1 MNGPTDDRAEI
12 GQMQAGLRAWVHR
25 VAADGARGL
34 RAVPP
39 PVLLSLLCSAAISPL
54 LAAVA
59 GVVAPV
65 VVTGSS
71 VLSGVGGGVLSGIIL
86 EALDRLRSDKEG
98 RLTSSTDF
106 ETQLAD
112 EIGRVLVSGDAN
124 AETLRAEIAA
134 LLREIDAGGT
144 VLRAAMEAGNEQIRN
159 DIAVAVGQLGSNFIE
174 LMFLIQDLALA
185 AAEIQLSLDM
195 QGADVRAVIN
205 LNNRQAT
212 DIRLIR
218 DDVAKIAQQTGIEM
232 FAGSTDSGGNTRWE
246 RGCPYRGLLPFEE
259 GDAEVFY
266 GRERLTAELTAKIA
280 ARVAEGGII
289 VVTGA
294 SGAGKS
300 SLLQAGLLP
309 KLASGR
315 QLPGSESWLRIVMT
329 PAKDPLPELAVHLA
343 ALSGASAMPLR
354 DDLVQHA
361 SEAHMAVWSALLAA
375 NAHHRYQL
383 PSAQAAK
390 LVLIVDQLEQIFT
403 LNPGPDGE
411 PGRQAFIAAL
421 HSAATKPVGPR
432 QQPPALIIIAV
443 RGDFWDR
450 CAAYPQLADALQD
463 GQFVVTPMTETEFRL
478 AITGPTESARLSI
491 DPALVTAILGD
502 LRAELAGDA
511 SGALPLLSQAMAL
524 TWEKREGN
532 RLTSR
537 GYDQCGG
544 VRNAVRVSAEG
555 VYAALPPVQ
564 QSLARQLLR
573 TMTVSTR
580 EGQFS
585 RRPVTRAVLYAAHSG
600 ADRRQLD
607 AVLEAFAAERLIVLD
622 GNSAQLSHD
631 VLFTAWPRLREWLE
645 DDQVSWI
652 LHGQLAD
659 DAAAWRDHGDDASF
673 LYRGTQ
679 LVQLRQA
686 SQRWAAD
693 PERSPTLAESERH
706 FLLASERAVT
716 RSIRWRRGAF
726 TLLAGLAATALVVY
740 VFALQQRA
748 TANQLALYNRLSAV
762 ISQTDGVNSSLGA
775 LFGVEAY
782 DQQPNTESAARLV
795 GTENT
800 PLSNSLTAGN
810 AEIAA
815 LSFSS
820 DGQRLIGSTGQ
831 GALWSWNVNNPYLPR
846 QFGHEFS
853 NGGSIYMALSPDGR
867 TVADGGVGVM
877 RLVDISDPGHPR
889 LASERTFT
897 SRSGNVLG
905 PLVFS
910 PDGRILATSTNTS
923 NYTDAGIQLW
933 DVANPY
939 APAPIG
945 VPLPGHASDINSV
958 AFSPDGAVLAAG
970 GDIDGHGMIWLWNV
984 SNPAHPRQVFS
995 QTTGAGSVWSVAF
1008 GLHGRTLASGGS
1020 DAEVRLWDAADPTQL
1035 REIGDP
1041 FSASSGTE
1049 VPALAF
1055 SSNGLLATGG
1065 DDGTVR
1071 LWNVS
1076 DPTRPEQ
1083 VGQPL
1088 MGALGSVWSL
1098 AFSPAGNTLAAGDG
1112 VGHIWLWHIPRTT
1125 LIGARGS
1132 VRALAFAPDGHLL
1145 AVGSNDGSVRLWDVS
1160 DPASPEEIGPTLPGG
1175 SAASFAF
1182 APDHQTLAIG
1192 DYAKGTVQ
1200 LWNIADPVHPQP
1212 MGSPIPGAPGVA
1224 AISYS
1229 PDGRTLAIVNANNG
1243 EIALWNVTDPTQ
1255 PRQWLRP
1262 LQGGVSG
1269 IFSLSFSRNSQIL
1282 VTGGSDGNIRLW
1294 DVADP
1299 SKSHLV
1305 GTPTPVSAAGILS
1318 VTVSGDGKVVASGQ
1332 GDGTIQLYSISDG
1345 LSLRKIGKPLT
1356 ESNTAITSLAF
1367 SSNGK
1372 ELVTGIEGNGQV
1384 GIWDL
1389 SNLAHPLPVDQ
1400 PLPGSPSSVL
1410 AVAFSPD
1417 GSILATGNVDHT
1429 VRLWNFN
1436 TAYAIRYICTNTA
1449 GDLGSRQWNNYFPD
1463 VPFKT
1468 PCRG

>member
-1 MNGPTDDRAEI
+1 
-12 GQMQAGLRAWVHR
+12 
-25 VAADGARGL
+25 
-34 RAVPP
+34 
-39 PVLLSLLCSAAISPL
+39 LCSAAISPL

-98 RLTSSTDF
+98 RLTSSADF

-174 LMFLIQDLALA
+174 LIFLIQDLALA

-315 QLPGSESWLRIVMT
+315 QLPGSESWQRIVMT
-329 PAKDPLPELAVHLA
+329 PAKDPLTELAVHLA

-354 DDLVQHA
+354 DDLAQHT
-361 SEAHMAVWSALLAA
+361 SEAHMTVWSALLAA

-502 LRAELAGDA
+502 LRAELAEDA

-544 VRNAVRVSAEG
+544 VKNAVRVSAEG

-600 ADRRQLD
+600 ADPRQLD

-679 LVQLRQA
+679 LAQLRQA

-716 RSIRWRRGAF
+716 RSIRC
-726 TLLAGLAATALVVY
+726 
-740 VFALQQRA
+740 
-748 TANQLALYNRLSAV
+748 
-762 ISQTDGVNSSLGA
+762 
-775 LFGVEAY
+775 
-782 DQQPNTESAARLV
+782 
-795 GTENT
+795 
-800 PLSNSLTAGN
+800 
-810 AEIAA
+810 
-815 LSFSS
+815 
-820 DGQRLIGSTGQ
+820 
-831 GALWSWNVNNPYLPR
+831 
-846 QFGHEFS
+846 
-853 NGGSIYMALSPDGR
+853 
-867 TVADGGVGVM
+867 
-877 RLVDISDPGHPR
+877 
-889 LASERTFT
+889 
-897 SRSGNVLG
+897 
-905 PLVFS
+905 
-910 PDGRILATSTNTS
+910 
-923 NYTDAGIQLW
+923 
-933 DVANPY
+933 
-939 APAPIG
+939 
-945 VPLPGHASDINSV
+945 
-958 AFSPDGAVLAAG
+958 
-970 GDIDGHGMIWLWNV
+970 
-984 SNPAHPRQVFS
+984 
-995 QTTGAGSVWSVAF
+995 
-1008 GLHGRTLASGGS
+1008 GGS
-1020 DAEVRLWDAADPTQL
+1020 DAEVRLWDAADPTEL
-1035 REIGDP
+1035 HEIGDP
-1041 FSASSGTE
+1041 FRASNGAE

-1088 MGALGSVWSL
+1088 MGALGNVWSL
-1098 AFSPAGNTLAAGDG
+1098 AFSPTGNTLAAGDG

-1132 VRALAFAPDGHLL
+1132 VRALAFAPSGHLL

-1160 DPASPEEIGPTLPGG
+1160 DPARPEEIGPMLPGG

-1182 APDHQTLAIG
+1182 APDHQTLAIS

-1212 MGSPIPGAPGVA
+1212 MGPPIPGPPGVA

-1262 LQGGVSG
+1262 LQGGASG
-1269 IFSLSFSRNSQIL
+1269 IFSLSFSRNSQIM

-1305 GTPTPVSAAGILS
+1305 GAPTPVSAAGILS
-1318 VTVSGDGKVVASGQ
+1318 IAVSGDGKVVASGQ
-1332 GDGTIQLYSISDG
+1332 GDGTVQLYSISDG

-1367 SSNGK
+1367 NSNGK
-1372 ELVTGIEGNGQV
+1372 ELVTGIEGNGQAGV
-1384 GIWDL
+1384 WDL

-1417 GSILATGNVDHT
+1417 GRILATGNVDHT

-1436 TAYAIRYICTNTA
+1436 TAYAIKYICTNTA

-1463 VPFKT
+1463 VPFKA